1 MPSTIDYSA
10 ALDIQHYIVP
20 LRLSSVA
27 LEDAAA
33 AAANNGSTLSTWLNA
48 ANAISGAGSVFASG
62 SGSGFTL
69 QVNGSSRTITNA
81 ALATNVATLTLSA
94 AAGASAT
101 VGSSINVIGLPAP
114 FASLNGTFVITA
126 VTSSAPFTVSYAL
139 TGTNI
144 TTAAVAAGTV
154 TVGGGYALDG
164 TGAPIQLLNVT
175 GAPLQTQSGDEK
187 VLTHDQVV
195 RGASI
200 SVGISTDSSIALK
213 GMTVHKSIDHKIL
226 EVLSQFGVAEKL
238 AVKYL
243 RVGPGGT
250 TEKKL
255 CYGRISSLQEE
266 GDAGALVKY
275 SASMMV
281 LGNAYS
287 VLDNA

>member
-1 MPSTIDYSA
+1 MPSTVDYAA
-10 ALDIQHYIVP
+10 ALDIQHFLVP
-20 LRLSSVA
+20 LRMASVV

-33 AAANNGSTLSTWLNA
+33 AAANGGSTLSTWLNT
-48 ANAISGAGSVFASG
+48 ANAISGTGSVIASG
-62 SGSGFTL
+62 SGATFNL

-81 ALATNVATLTLSA
+81 ALASNVATLTLSA
-94 AAGASAT
+94 AAGATAT

-114 FASLNGTFVITA
+114 FTSLNGTFAITA
-126 VTSSAPFTVSYAL
+126 VTTSSPFTVSYAL

-154 TVGGGYALDG
+154 IVGGNYALDG

-175 GAPLQTQSGDEK
+175 GAPISTQTGDEK

-200 SVGISTDSSIALK
+200 SVGTTTDSSIAFK
-213 GMTVHKSIDHKIL
+213 GMTVHKSIDHKIM
-226 EVLSQFGVAEKL
+226 EVMRQFGIAEKL

-243 RVGPGGT
+243 RVGPGGVA
-250 TEKKL
+250 EKKL
-255 CYGRISSLQEE
+255 CYGRISSKQEE

-275 SASMMV
+275 GASLMV
-281 LGNAYS
+281 LGNAYT
-287 VLDNA
+287 VFDNA